1 MEKVRTL
8 DEIIEIATQVAK
20 GTDLTEDQT
29 QDLYVYCIEKFN
41 IGKLQ
46 NKAIYQSI
54 YQAAQRIKKSES
66 EIKDIS
72 EESLDSIN
80 ISYIINIDYIESKY
94 ILDEIFNSSLLTSR
108 EKDIL
113 YKIFYQDYLI
123 KTIANEYNLTRER
136 IKQIEAKALRKIRRS
151 KTKKLSD
158 LYDLHN

>member
-1 MEKVRTL
+1 ML
-8 DEIIEIATQVAK
+8 
-20 GTDLTEDQT
+20 
-29 QDLYVYCIEKFN
+29 
-41 IGKLQ
+41 
-46 NKAIYQSI
+46 
-54 YQAAQRIKKSES
+54 
-66 EIKDIS
+66 
-72 EESLDSIN
+72 
-80 ISYIINIDYIESKY
+80 NIDYIESKY
-94 ILDEIFNSSLLTSR
+94 ILEEIFNSSLLTSR